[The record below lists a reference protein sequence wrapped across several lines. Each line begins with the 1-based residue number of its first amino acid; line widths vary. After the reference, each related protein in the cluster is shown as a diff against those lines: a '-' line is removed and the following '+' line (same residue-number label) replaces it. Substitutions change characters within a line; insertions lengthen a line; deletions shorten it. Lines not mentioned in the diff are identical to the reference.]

1 MKTYRKLK
9 SKKSVHWKAAA
20 ALAAAFCTLGL
31 SGTMAA
37 EVSNGGGHF
46 VSVKAEGS
54 SATQDKNYNNDGA
67 VGAGSVAIGQGTESN
82 GKNSVAIG
90 RNAGKNKPADTSK
103 PGAEKDKTQ
112 QEASVY
118 IGVDSGLNSSAS
130 YLLAVGAQAGAQ
142 SVGVNNVYI
151 GTNAGKNTQ
160 GDNNI
165 ILGVGRDIPKSPIG
179 ARRRT
184 QTLETVK
191 VENSVVL
198 GYQAMAGVNDG
209 VANMWKIRNAVTKDV
224 IVFGTHALGNG
235 TNAIAVG
242 TNAKSLNSIAVGADS
257 NSKKQSVALGE
268 KARSMSEH
276 SVAIGFDAYTNID
289 DGVAL
294 GSFSNAYRKANIGVT
309 AQEYVQDRTHKPA
322 YDPAA
327 QDGLYRQTAKELQLK
342 KTFEDADTAL
352 GDDPDNETKKAVWT
366 NAQTLYYQ
374 QSAVWSATKGAV
386 SVGCFANGITRQIT
400 DVAAGSYDTDAVN
413 VAQLK
418 ALDKKYAGLLQ
429 GTVSAHSGQGSSTTA
444 GTGSTSSTTDT
455 TPHTT
460 SEPTLPV
467 PSQETMVKWKNISFG
482 KGYKNNIKGA
492 KATGENA
499 VAIGN
504 GAENSGIDGITIGR
518 DAGIAAKGD
527 ANVYVGARAGMNIQ
541 GQENIILGEA
551 PDKADLV
558 RRKLDKSI
566 VLGVKAQA
574 GTPDSPNHASEKADT
589 NLVVIGTSASG
600 RGINTIA
607 IGTLAKT
614 LGNNSISLGT
624 AAQADNSIAI
634 GMKSVSNGNAV
645 AIGAQAYSNGKNSVA
660 FGTKA
665 MAAMAKSVALGADS
679 QAMREAG
686 CEDTAAVGYDPFT
699 GKTHV
704 QEQNASGID
713 PFVSTRAAVSVGA
726 ADQNVLRQIVGVAA
740 GSEDTDAV
748 NVAQLKALEKK
759 MQASMTAISSK
770 QAIPGS
776 DGKGIKLGEGAKV
789 TYKDGIA
796 IGNNAWSKNK
806 GSIVVGNNMIG
817 RAKNVVAIGHQGGAF
832 QEDAIAIGT
841 TACANGGI
849 ALGTKASSQAV
860 SAVAI
865 GKSAYSTSQS
875 IAIGEES
882 TGFYQSS
889 VAIGFE
895 AKAHEKGT
903 VALGSEAVSDRPAN
917 KDRAAALG
925 YDPLQEKAHVVQ
937 PANGD
942 READN
947 ADSGYISTRGAVSVG
962 DADHNVF
969 RQIINVAAG
978 SYDTDAVNVRQLK
991 DLGKR
996 VDNIRTSM
1004 QGRMDQLTAHVND
1017 LDTQSQSYSA
1027 GAAALA
1033 ALHPAGDTSRT
1044 WNLSAAFGHAGNTN
1058 VMALGIYYR
1067 PNAQTLWS
1075 FGSSLG
1081 AKQNVINGSLS
1092 FAFGKSV
1099 HTNNMTKKVAEL
1111 QAAVA
1116 KQKEELAAVKQ
1127 LLVQYTSVMSSRK

>member
-37 EVSNGGGHF
+37 EVSNGVGHF
-46 VSVKAEGS
+46 VSVKSEGS
-54 SATQDKNYNNDGA
+54 SSTQDKNYNNDGA

-103 PGAEKDKTQ
+103 TGAEKDKTQ

-235 TNAIAVG
+235 TNTIAVG
-242 TNAKSLNSIAVGADS
+242 TNVKSLNSIAVGADS

-342 KTFEDADTAL
+342 KAFENADTAL

-386 SVGCFANGITRQIT
+386 SVGGFANGITRQIT

-460 SEPTLPV
+460 SEPTLSV
-467 PSQETMVKWKNISFG
+467 PSQETMVNWKNISFG
-482 KGYKNNIKGA
+482 KGYKNIIKGA
-492 KATGENA
+492 KATGENT

-518 DAGIAAKGD
+518 DAGIAATGD

-665 MAAMAKSVALGADS
+665 MATMAKSVALGADS

-686 CEDTAAVGYDPFT
+686 CEDAAAVGYDPFT

-704 QEQNASGID
+704 QEQDASGID

-759 MQASMTAISSK
+759 MQASMTATSSTP
-770 QAIPGS
+770 AVS
-776 DGKGIKLGEGAKV
+776 VGKGPGITIGTEAMTK
-789 TYKDGIA
+789 KDSGIA
-796 IGNNAWSKNK
+796 IGNNARSVIK
-806 GSIVVGNNMIG
+806 GSIVIG
-817 RAKNVVAIGHQGGAF
+817 
-832 QEDAIAIGT
+832 DT
-841 TACANGGI
+841 
-849 ALGTKASSQAV
+849 ALGRGEN
-860 SAVAI
+860 AVAI
-865 GKSAYSTSQS
+865 GANAQATWN
-875 IAIGEES
+875 GN
-882 TGFYQSS
+882 
-889 VAIGFE
+889 
-895 AKAHEKGT
+895 

-925 YDPLQEKAHVVQ
+925 YDPLQEQAHVVQ

-1099 HTNNMTKKVAEL
+1099 HTNDMTKKVAEL

-1127 LLVQYTSVMSSRK
+1127 LLVQYTSVMPSRK

>member
-103 PGAEKDKTQ
+103 TGAEKDKTQ

-235 TNAIAVG
+235 TNTIAVG

-342 KTFEDADTAL
+342 KAFENADTAL

-455 TPHTT
+455 TSHTT
-460 SEPTLPV
+460 SEPTLSV
-467 PSQETMVKWKNISFG
+467 PSQETMVNWKNISFG
-482 KGYKNNIKGA
+482 KGYKNIIKGA

-686 CEDTAAVGYDPFT
+686 CEDATAVGYDPFT

-704 QEQNASGID
+704 QEQDASGID

-759 MQASMTAISSK
+759 MQASMTSTSSTP
-770 QAIPGS
+770 AVS
-776 DGKGIKLGEGAKV
+776 VGKGPGITIGTEAMTK
-789 TYKDGIA
+789 KDSGIA
-796 IGNNAWSKNK
+796 IGNNARSVIK
-806 GSIVVGNNMIG
+806 GSIVIG
-817 RAKNVVAIGHQGGAF
+817 
-832 QEDAIAIGT
+832 DT
-841 TACANGGI
+841 
-849 ALGTKASSQAV
+849 ALGRGEN
-860 SAVAI
+860 AVAI
-865 GKSAYSTSQS
+865 GANAQATWN
-875 IAIGEES
+875 GN
-882 TGFYQSS
+882 
-889 VAIGFE
+889 
-895 AKAHEKGT
+895 

-962 DADHNVF
+962 DADSNVF

-1044 WNLSAAFGHAGNTN
+1044 WNLSAAFGHAGTTN

-1081 AKQNVINGSLS
+1081 AKQHVINGSLS

-1099 HTNNMTKKVAEL
+1099 HTRDMTKKVAEL

-1116 KQKEELAAVKQ
+1116 EQKEELAAVKQ

>member
-103 PGAEKDKTQ
+103 TGAEKDKTQ

-235 TNAIAVG
+235 TNTIAVG

-342 KTFEDADTAL
+342 KAFENADTAL

-429 GTVSAHSGQGSSTTA
+429 GTVSVHSGQGSSTTA

-686 CEDTAAVGYDPFT
+686 CEDATAVGYDPFT

-704 QEQNASGID
+704 QEQDASGID

-759 MQASMTAISSK
+759 MQASMTSTSSTP
-770 QAIPGS
+770 AVS
-776 DGKGIKLGEGAKV
+776 VGKGPGITIGTEAMTK
-789 TYKDGIA
+789 KDSGIA
-796 IGNNAWSKNK
+796 IGNNARSVIK
-806 GSIVVGNNMIG
+806 GSIVIG
-817 RAKNVVAIGHQGGAF
+817 
-832 QEDAIAIGT
+832 DT
-841 TACANGGI
+841 
-849 ALGTKASSQAV
+849 ALGRGEN
-860 SAVAI
+860 AVAI
-865 GKSAYSTSQS
+865 GANAQATWN
-875 IAIGEES
+875 GN
-882 TGFYQSS
+882 
-889 VAIGFE
+889 
-895 AKAHEKGT
+895 

-1033 ALHPAGDTSRT
+1033 ALYPAGDTSRT

>member
-103 PGAEKDKTQ
+103 TGAEKDKTQ

-235 TNAIAVG
+235 TNTIAVG

-309 AQEYVQDRTHKPA
+309 AQEYVQARTHKPA

-342 KTFEDADTAL
+342 KAFENADTAL

-429 GTVSAHSGQGSSTTA
+429 GTVSVHSGQGSSTTA

-686 CEDTAAVGYDPFT
+686 CEDATAVGYDPFT

-704 QEQNASGID
+704 QEQDASGID

-759 MQASMTAISSK
+759 MQASMTSTSSTP
-770 QAIPGS
+770 AVS
-776 DGKGIKLGEGAKV
+776 VGKGPGITIGTEAMTK
-789 TYKDGIA
+789 KDSGIA
-796 IGNNAWSKNK
+796 IGNNARSVIK
-806 GSIVVGNNMIG
+806 GSIVIG
-817 RAKNVVAIGHQGGAF
+817 
-832 QEDAIAIGT
+832 DT
-841 TACANGGI
+841 
-849 ALGTKASSQAV
+849 ALGRGEN
-860 SAVAI
+860 AVAI
-865 GKSAYSTSQS
+865 GANAQATWN
-875 IAIGEES
+875 GN
-882 TGFYQSS
+882 
-889 VAIGFE
+889 
-895 AKAHEKGT
+895 

-1099 HTNNMTKKVAEL
+1099 HTNDMTKKVAEL

>member
-142 SVGVNNVYI
+142 SIGVNNVYI

-235 TNAIAVG
+235 TNTIAVG

-342 KTFEDADTAL
+342 KAFENADTAL

-467 PSQETMVKWKNISFG
+467 PSQETMVNWKNISFG
-482 KGYKNNIKGA
+482 KGYKNIIKGA

-686 CEDTAAVGYDPFT
+686 CEDATAVGYDPFT

-704 QEQNASGID
+704 QEQDASGID

-759 MQASMTAISSK
+759 MQASMTSTSSTP
-770 QAIPGS
+770 AVS
-776 DGKGIKLGEGAKV
+776 VGKGPGITIGTEAMTK
-789 TYKDGIA
+789 KDSGIA
-796 IGNNAWSKNK
+796 IGNNARSVIK
-806 GSIVVGNNMIG
+806 GSIVIG
-817 RAKNVVAIGHQGGAF
+817 
-832 QEDAIAIGT
+832 DT
-841 TACANGGI
+841 
-849 ALGTKASSQAV
+849 ALGRGEN
-860 SAVAI
+860 AVAI
-865 GKSAYSTSQS
+865 GANAQATWN
-875 IAIGEES
+875 GN
-882 TGFYQSS
+882 
-889 VAIGFE
+889 
-895 AKAHEKGT
+895 

-1033 ALHPAGDTSRT
+1033 ALHPAGDTSRI

>member
-103 PGAEKDKTQ
+103 TGAEKDKTQ

-142 SVGVNNVYI
+142 SIGVNNVYI

-235 TNAIAVG
+235 TNTIAVG

-342 KTFEDADTAL
+342 KAFENADTAL

-467 PSQETMVKWKNISFG
+467 PSQETMVNWKNISFG
-482 KGYKNNIKGA
+482 KGYKNIIKGA

-527 ANVYVGARAGMNIQ
+527 ANVYVGARAGMNIE

-665 MAAMAKSVALGADS
+665 MATMAKSVALGADS

-686 CEDTAAVGYDPFT
+686 CEDATAVGYDPFT

-704 QEQNASGID
+704 QEQDASGID

-759 MQASMTAISSK
+759 MQASMTSTSSTP
-770 QAIPGS
+770 AVS
-776 DGKGIKLGEGAKV
+776 VGKGPGITIGTEAMTK
-789 TYKDGIA
+789 KDSGIA
-796 IGNNAWSKNK
+796 IGNNARSVIK
-806 GSIVVGNNMIG
+806 GSIVIG
-817 RAKNVVAIGHQGGAF
+817 
-832 QEDAIAIGT
+832 DT
-841 TACANGGI
+841 
-849 ALGTKASSQAV
+849 ALGRGEN
-860 SAVAI
+860 AVAI
-865 GKSAYSTSQS
+865 GANAQATWN
-875 IAIGEES
+875 GN
-882 TGFYQSS
+882 
-889 VAIGFE
+889 
-895 AKAHEKGT
+895 

-1081 AKQNVINGSLS
+1081 AKQHVINGSLS

>member
-103 PGAEKDKTQ
+103 TGAEKDKTQ

-235 TNAIAVG
+235 TNTIAVG

-322 YDPAA
+322 YDPVA

-342 KTFEDADTAL
+342 KAFENADTAL

-444 GTGSTSSTTDT
+444 GTGSTSSVTDT

-460 SEPTLPV
+460 SEPTLSV
-467 PSQETMVKWKNISFG
+467 PSQETMVNWKNISFG
-482 KGYKNNIKGA
+482 KGYKNIIKGA

-686 CEDTAAVGYDPFT
+686 CEDAAAVGYDPFT

-759 MQASMTAISSK
+759 MQASMTSTSSTP
-770 QAIPGS
+770 AVS
-776 DGKGIKLGEGAKV
+776 VGKGPGITIGTEAMTK
-789 TYKDGIA
+789 KDSGIA
-796 IGNNAWSKNK
+796 IGNNARSVIK
-806 GSIVVGNNMIG
+806 GSIVIG
-817 RAKNVVAIGHQGGAF
+817 
-832 QEDAIAIGT
+832 DT
-841 TACANGGI
+841 
-849 ALGTKASSQAV
+849 ALGRGEN
-860 SAVAI
+860 AVAI
-865 GKSAYSTSQS
+865 GANAQATWN
-875 IAIGEES
+875 GN
-882 TGFYQSS
+882 
-889 VAIGFE
+889 
-895 AKAHEKGT
+895 

-962 DADHNVF
+962 DADSNVF

-1099 HTNNMTKKVAEL
+1099 HTNDMTKKVAEL

-1127 LLVQYTSVMSSRK
+1127 LLVQYTSVMPSRK

>member
-103 PGAEKDKTQ
+103 TGAEKDKTQ

-142 SVGVNNVYI
+142 SIGVNNVYI

-235 TNAIAVG
+235 TNTIAVG

-342 KTFEDADTAL
+342 KAFENADTAL

-467 PSQETMVKWKNISFG
+467 PSQETMVNWKNISFG
-482 KGYKNNIKGA
+482 KGYKNIIKGA

-527 ANVYVGARAGMNIQ
+527 ANVYVGARAGMNIE

-665 MAAMAKSVALGADS
+665 MATMAKSVALGADS

-686 CEDTAAVGYDPFT
+686 CEDATAVGYDPFT

-704 QEQNASGID
+704 QEQDASGID

-759 MQASMTAISSK
+759 MQASMTSTSSTP
-770 QAIPGS
+770 AVS
-776 DGKGIKLGEGAKV
+776 VGKGPGITIGTEAMTK
-789 TYKDGIA
+789 KDSGIA
-796 IGNNAWSKNK
+796 IGNNARSVIK
-806 GSIVVGNNMIG
+806 GSIVIG
-817 RAKNVVAIGHQGGAF
+817 
-832 QEDAIAIGT
+832 DT
-841 TACANGGI
+841 
-849 ALGTKASSQAV
+849 ALGRGEN
-860 SAVAI
+860 AVAI
-865 GKSAYSTSQS
+865 GANAQATWN
-875 IAIGEES
+875 GN
-882 TGFYQSS
+882 
-889 VAIGFE
+889 
-895 AKAHEKGT
+895 

-1127 LLVQYTSVMSSRK
+1127 LLVQYTSVMSFRK

>member
-1 MKTYRKLK
+1 
-9 SKKSVHWKAAA
+9 
-20 ALAAAFCTLGL
+20 
-31 SGTMAA
+31 
-37 EVSNGGGHF
+37 
-46 VSVKAEGS
+46 
-54 SATQDKNYNNDGA
+54 
-67 VGAGSVAIGQGTESN
+67 
-82 GKNSVAIG
+82 
-90 RNAGKNKPADTSK
+90 
-103 PGAEKDKTQ
+103 
-112 QEASVY
+112 
-118 IGVDSGLNSSAS
+118 
-130 YLLAVGAQAGAQ
+130 
-142 SVGVNNVYI
+142 
-151 GTNAGKNTQ
+151 
-160 GDNNI
+160 
-165 ILGVGRDIPKSPIG
+165 
-179 ARRRT
+179 
-184 QTLETVK
+184 
-191 VENSVVL
+191 
-198 GYQAMAGVNDG
+198 
-209 VANMWKIRNAVTKDV
+209 
-224 IVFGTHALGNG
+224 
-235 TNAIAVG
+235 
-242 TNAKSLNSIAVGADS
+242 
-257 NSKKQSVALGE
+257 
-268 KARSMSEH
+268 MSEH

-294 GSFSNAYRKANIGVT
+294 GFFSNAYRKANIGVT

-342 KTFEDADTAL
+342 KAFENADTAL

-467 PSQETMVKWKNISFG
+467 PSQETMVNWKNISFG
-482 KGYKNNIKGA
+482 KGYKNIIKGA

-686 CEDTAAVGYDPFT
+686 CEDATAVGYDPFT

-704 QEQNASGID
+704 QEQDASGID

-759 MQASMTAISSK
+759 MQASMTSTSSTP
-770 QAIPGS
+770 AVS
-776 DGKGIKLGEGAKV
+776 VGKGPGITIGTEAMTK
-789 TYKDGIA
+789 KDSGIA
-796 IGNNAWSKNK
+796 IGNNARSVIK
-806 GSIVVGNNMIG
+806 GSIVIG
-817 RAKNVVAIGHQGGAF
+817 
-832 QEDAIAIGT
+832 DT
-841 TACANGGI
+841 
-849 ALGTKASSQAV
+849 ALGRGEN
-860 SAVAI
+860 AVAI
-865 GKSAYSTSQS
+865 GANAQATWN
-875 IAIGEES
+875 GN
-882 TGFYQSS
+882 
-889 VAIGFE
+889 
-895 AKAHEKGT
+895 

-1099 HTNNMTKKVAEL
+1099 HTNDMTKKVAEL

>member
-37 EVSNGGGHF
+37 EVSNGGGYF

-103 PGAEKDKTQ
+103 TGAEKDKTQ

-235 TNAIAVG
+235 TNTIAVG

-342 KTFEDADTAL
+342 KAFENADTAL

-467 PSQETMVKWKNISFG
+467 PSQETMVNWKNISFG
-482 KGYKNNIKGA
+482 KGYKNIIKGA

-686 CEDTAAVGYDPFT
+686 CEDATAVGYDPFT

-704 QEQNASGID
+704 QEQDASGID

-759 MQASMTAISSK
+759 MQASMTSTSSTP
-770 QAIPGS
+770 AVS
-776 DGKGIKLGEGAKV
+776 VGKGPGITIGTEAMTK
-789 TYKDGIA
+789 KDSGIA
-796 IGNNAWSKNK
+796 IGNNARSVIK
-806 GSIVVGNNMIG
+806 GSIVIG
-817 RAKNVVAIGHQGGAF
+817 
-832 QEDAIAIGT
+832 DT
-841 TACANGGI
+841 
-849 ALGTKASSQAV
+849 ALGRGEN
-860 SAVAI
+860 AVAI
-865 GKSAYSTSQS
+865 GANAQATWN
-875 IAIGEES
+875 GN
-882 TGFYQSS
+882 
-889 VAIGFE
+889 
-895 AKAHEKGT
+895 

>member
-103 PGAEKDKTQ
+103 TGAEKDKTQ

-235 TNAIAVG
+235 TNTIAVG

-342 KTFEDADTAL
+342 KAFENADTAL

-455 TPHTT
+455 TSHTT
-460 SEPTLPV
+460 SEPTLSV
-467 PSQETMVKWKNISFG
+467 PSQETMVNWKNISFG
-482 KGYKNNIKGA
+482 KGYKNIIKGA

-686 CEDTAAVGYDPFT
+686 CEDATAVGYDPFT

-704 QEQNASGID
+704 QEQDASGID

-759 MQASMTAISSK
+759 MQASMTSTSSTP
-770 QAIPGS
+770 AVS
-776 DGKGIKLGEGAKV
+776 VGKGPGITIGTEAMTK
-789 TYKDGIA
+789 KDSGIA
-796 IGNNAWSKNK
+796 IGNNARSVIK
-806 GSIVVGNNMIG
+806 GSIVIG
-817 RAKNVVAIGHQGGAF
+817 
-832 QEDAIAIGT
+832 DT
-841 TACANGGI
+841 
-849 ALGTKASSQAV
+849 ALGRGEN
-860 SAVAI
+860 AVAI
-865 GKSAYSTSQS
+865 GANAQATWN
-875 IAIGEES
+875 GN
-882 TGFYQSS
+882 
-889 VAIGFE
+889 
-895 AKAHEKGT
+895 

-1067 PNAQTLWS
+1067 PNVQTLWS

>member
-103 PGAEKDKTQ
+103 TGAEKDKTQ

-142 SVGVNNVYI
+142 SIGVNNVYI

-235 TNAIAVG
+235 TNTIAVG

-342 KTFEDADTAL
+342 KAFENADTAL

-429 GTVSAHSGQGSSTTA
+429 GTVSVHSGQGSSTTA

-686 CEDTAAVGYDPFT
+686 CEDATAVGYDPFT

-704 QEQNASGID
+704 QEQDASGID

-759 MQASMTAISSK
+759 MQASMTATSSTP
-770 QAIPGS
+770 AVS
-776 DGKGIKLGEGAKV
+776 VGKGPGITIGTEAMTK
-789 TYKDGIA
+789 KDSGIA
-796 IGNNAWSKNK
+796 IGNNARSVIK
-806 GSIVVGNNMIG
+806 GSIVIG
-817 RAKNVVAIGHQGGAF
+817 
-832 QEDAIAIGT
+832 DT
-841 TACANGGI
+841 
-849 ALGTKASSQAV
+849 ALGRGEN
-860 SAVAI
+860 AVAI
-865 GKSAYSTSQS
+865 GANAQATWN
-875 IAIGEES
+875 GN
-882 TGFYQSS
+882 
-889 VAIGFE
+889 
-895 AKAHEKGT
+895 

-1099 HTNNMTKKVAEL
+1099 HTNDMTKKVAEL

>member
-103 PGAEKDKTQ
+103 TGAEKDKTQ

-142 SVGVNNVYI
+142 SIGVNNVYI

-235 TNAIAVG
+235 TNTIAVG

-309 AQEYVQDRTHKPA
+309 AQEYVQARTHKPA

-342 KTFEDADTAL
+342 KAFENADTAL

-429 GTVSAHSGQGSSTTA
+429 GTVSVHSGQGSSTTA

-686 CEDTAAVGYDPFT
+686 CEDATAVGYDPFT

-704 QEQNASGID
+704 QEQDASGID

-759 MQASMTAISSK
+759 MQASMTATSSTP
-770 QAIPGS
+770 AVS
-776 DGKGIKLGEGAKV
+776 VGKGPGITIGTEAMTK
-789 TYKDGIA
+789 KDSGIA
-796 IGNNAWSKNK
+796 IGNNARSVIK
-806 GSIVVGNNMIG
+806 GSIVIG
-817 RAKNVVAIGHQGGAF
+817 
-832 QEDAIAIGT
+832 DT
-841 TACANGGI
+841 
-849 ALGTKASSQAV
+849 ALGRGEN
-860 SAVAI
+860 AVAI
-865 GKSAYSTSQS
+865 GANAQATWN
-875 IAIGEES
+875 GN
-882 TGFYQSS
+882 
-889 VAIGFE
+889 
-895 AKAHEKGT
+895 

-1099 HTNNMTKKVAEL
+1099 HTNDMTKKVAEL

>member
-37 EVSNGGGHF
+37 EVSNGVGHF
-46 VSVKAEGS
+46 VSVKSEGS
-54 SATQDKNYNNDGA
+54 SSTQDKNYNNDGA

-103 PGAEKDKTQ
+103 TGAEKDKTQ

-235 TNAIAVG
+235 TNTIAVG

-342 KTFEDADTAL
+342 KAFENADTAL

-386 SVGCFANGITRQIT
+386 SVGGFANGITRQIT

-460 SEPTLPV
+460 SEPTLSV

-482 KGYKNNIKGA
+482 KGYKNIIKGA
-492 KATGENA
+492 KATGENT

-518 DAGIAAKGD
+518 DAGIAATGD

-665 MAAMAKSVALGADS
+665 MATMAKSVALGADS

-686 CEDTAAVGYDPFT
+686 CEDAAAVGYDPFT
-699 GKTHV
+699 GKTHA
-704 QEQNASGID
+704 QEQDASGID

-759 MQASMTAISSK
+759 MQASMTATSSTP
-770 QAIPGS
+770 AVS
-776 DGKGIKLGEGAKV
+776 VGKGPGITIGTEAMTK
-789 TYKDGIA
+789 KDSGIA
-796 IGNNAWSKNK
+796 IGNNARSVIK
-806 GSIVVGNNMIG
+806 GSIVIG
-817 RAKNVVAIGHQGGAF
+817 
-832 QEDAIAIGT
+832 DT
-841 TACANGGI
+841 
-849 ALGTKASSQAV
+849 ALGRGEN
-860 SAVAI
+860 AVAI
-865 GKSAYSTSQS
+865 GANAQATWN
-875 IAIGEES
+875 GN
-882 TGFYQSS
+882 
-889 VAIGFE
+889 
-895 AKAHEKGT
+895 

-925 YDPLQEKAHVVQ
+925 YDPLQEQAHVVQ

-1004 QGRMDQLTAHVND
+1004 QGRMDQLTAHVHD

-1099 HTNNMTKKVAEL
+1099 HTNDMTKKVAEL

-1127 LLVQYTSVMSSRK
+1127 LLVQYTSVMPSRK

>member
-103 PGAEKDKTQ
+103 TGAEKDKTQ

-309 AQEYVQDRTHKPA
+309 AQEYVQARTHKPA

-342 KTFEDADTAL
+342 KAFENADTAL

-482 KGYKNNIKGA
+482 KGYKNIIKGA

-686 CEDTAAVGYDPFT
+686 CEDATAVGYDPFT

-704 QEQNASGID
+704 QEQDASGID

-759 MQASMTAISSK
+759 MQASMTSTSSTP
-770 QAIPGS
+770 AVS
-776 DGKGIKLGEGAKV
+776 VGKGPGITIGTEAMTK
-789 TYKDGIA
+789 KDSGIA
-796 IGNNAWSKNK
+796 IGNNARSVIK
-806 GSIVVGNNMIG
+806 GSIVIG
-817 RAKNVVAIGHQGGAF
+817 
-832 QEDAIAIGT
+832 DT
-841 TACANGGI
+841 
-849 ALGTKASSQAV
+849 ALGRGEN
-860 SAVAI
+860 AVAI
-865 GKSAYSTSQS
+865 GANAQATWN
-875 IAIGEES
+875 GN
-882 TGFYQSS
+882 
-889 VAIGFE
+889 
-895 AKAHEKGT
+895 

-1099 HTNNMTKKVAEL
+1099 HTNDMTKKVAEL

>member
-1 MKTYRKLK
+1 M
-9 SKKSVHWKAAA
+9 
-20 ALAAAFCTLGL
+20 
-31 SGTMAA
+31 
-37 EVSNGGGHF
+37 GGGHF

-455 TPHTT
+455 TSHTT
-460 SEPTLPV
+460 SEPTLSV
-467 PSQETMVKWKNISFG
+467 PSQETMVNWKNISFG
-482 KGYKNNIKGA
+482 KGYKNIIKGA

-686 CEDTAAVGYDPFT
+686 CEDATAVGYDPFT

-704 QEQNASGID
+704 QEQDASGID

-759 MQASMTAISSK
+759 MQASMTSTSSTP
-770 QAIPGS
+770 AVS
-776 DGKGIKLGEGAKV
+776 VGKGPGITIGTEAMTK
-789 TYKDGIA
+789 KDSGIA
-796 IGNNAWSKNK
+796 IGNNARSVIK
-806 GSIVVGNNMIG
+806 GSIVIG
-817 RAKNVVAIGHQGGAF
+817 
-832 QEDAIAIGT
+832 DT
-841 TACANGGI
+841 
-849 ALGTKASSQAV
+849 ALGRGEN
-860 SAVAI
+860 AVAI
-865 GKSAYSTSQS
+865 GANAQATWN
-875 IAIGEES
+875 GN
-882 TGFYQSS
+882 
-889 VAIGFE
+889 
-895 AKAHEKGT
+895 

-962 DADHNVF
+962 DADSNVF

-1099 HTNNMTKKVAEL
+1099 HTNDMTKKVAEL

-1127 LLVQYTSVMSSRK
+1127 LLVQYTSVMPSRK

>member
-103 PGAEKDKTQ
+103 TGAEKDKTQ

-142 SVGVNNVYI
+142 SIGVNNVYI

-235 TNAIAVG
+235 TNTIAVG

-309 AQEYVQDRTHKPA
+309 AQEYVQARTHKPA

-342 KTFEDADTAL
+342 KAFENADTAL

-482 KGYKNNIKGA
+482 KGYKNIIKGA

-574 GTPDSPNHASEKADT
+574 GTPDSPNYASEKADT

-686 CEDTAAVGYDPFT
+686 CEDATAVGYDPFT

-704 QEQNASGID
+704 QEQDASGID

-759 MQASMTAISSK
+759 MQASMTSTSSTP
-770 QAIPGS
+770 AVS
-776 DGKGIKLGEGAKV
+776 VGKGPGITIGTEAMTK
-789 TYKDGIA
+789 KDSGIA
-796 IGNNAWSKNK
+796 IGNNARSVIK
-806 GSIVVGNNMIG
+806 GSIVIG
-817 RAKNVVAIGHQGGAF
+817 
-832 QEDAIAIGT
+832 DT
-841 TACANGGI
+841 
-849 ALGTKASSQAV
+849 ALGRGEN
-860 SAVAI
+860 AVAI
-865 GKSAYSTSQS
+865 GANAQATWN
-875 IAIGEES
+875 GN
-882 TGFYQSS
+882 
-889 VAIGFE
+889 
-895 AKAHEKGT
+895 

-1099 HTNNMTKKVAEL
+1099 HTNDMTKKVAEL

>member
-103 PGAEKDKTQ
+103 TGAEKDKTQ

-142 SVGVNNVYI
+142 SIGVNNVYI

-235 TNAIAVG
+235 TNTIAVG

-342 KTFEDADTAL
+342 KAFENADTAL

-467 PSQETMVKWKNISFG
+467 PSQETMVNWKNISFG
-482 KGYKNNIKGA
+482 KGYKNIIKGA

-527 ANVYVGARAGMNIQ
+527 ANVYVGARAGMNIE

-665 MAAMAKSVALGADS
+665 MATMAKSVALGADS

-759 MQASMTAISSK
+759 MQASMTATSSTP
-770 QAIPGS
+770 AVS
-776 DGKGIKLGEGAKV
+776 VGKGPGITIGTEAMTK
-789 TYKDGIA
+789 KDSGIA
-796 IGNNAWSKNK
+796 IGNNARSVIK
-806 GSIVVGNNMIG
+806 GSIVIG
-817 RAKNVVAIGHQGGAF
+817 
-832 QEDAIAIGT
+832 DT
-841 TACANGGI
+841 
-849 ALGTKASSQAV
+849 ALGRGEN
-860 SAVAI
+860 AVAI
-865 GKSAYSTSQS
+865 GANAQATWN
-875 IAIGEES
+875 GN
-882 TGFYQSS
+882 
-889 VAIGFE
+889 
-895 AKAHEKGT
+895 

-1033 ALHPAGDTSRT
+1033 ALHPAGDTSRI

>member
-103 PGAEKDKTQ
+103 TGAEKDKTQ

-142 SVGVNNVYI
+142 SIGVNNVYI

-165 ILGVGRDIPKSPIG
+165 IFGVGRDIPKSPIG

-235 TNAIAVG
+235 TNTIAVG

-342 KTFEDADTAL
+342 KAFENADTAL

-429 GTVSAHSGQGSSTTA
+429 GTVSAHSGQGSSTTV

-467 PSQETMVKWKNISFG
+467 PSQETMVNWKNISFG
-482 KGYKNNIKGA
+482 KGYKNIIKGA

-686 CEDTAAVGYDPFT
+686 CEDATAVGYDPFT

-704 QEQNASGID
+704 QEQDASGID

-759 MQASMTAISSK
+759 MQASMTSTSSTP
-770 QAIPGS
+770 AVS
-776 DGKGIKLGEGAKV
+776 VGKGPGITIGTEAMTK
-789 TYKDGIA
+789 KDSGIA
-796 IGNNAWSKNK
+796 IGNNARSVIK
-806 GSIVVGNNMIG
+806 GSIVIG
-817 RAKNVVAIGHQGGAF
+817 
-832 QEDAIAIGT
+832 DT
-841 TACANGGI
+841 
-849 ALGTKASSQAV
+849 ALGRGEN
-860 SAVAI
+860 AVAI
-865 GKSAYSTSQS
+865 GANAQATWN
-875 IAIGEES
+875 GN
-882 TGFYQSS
+882 
-889 VAIGFE
+889 
-895 AKAHEKGT
+895 

-1099 HTNNMTKKVAEL
+1099 HTNDMTKKVAEL
-1111 QAAVA
+1111 QATVA

>member
-142 SVGVNNVYI
+142 SIGVNNVYI

-235 TNAIAVG
+235 TNTIAVG

-342 KTFEDADTAL
+342 KAFENADTAL

-467 PSQETMVKWKNISFG
+467 PSQETMVNWKNISFG
-482 KGYKNNIKGA
+482 KGYKNIIKGA

-686 CEDTAAVGYDPFT
+686 CEDATAVGYDPFT

-704 QEQNASGID
+704 QEQDASGID

-759 MQASMTAISSK
+759 MQASMTSTSSTP
-770 QAIPGS
+770 AVS
-776 DGKGIKLGEGAKV
+776 VGKGPGITIGTEAMTK
-789 TYKDGIA
+789 KDSGIA
-796 IGNNAWSKNK
+796 IGNNARSVIK
-806 GSIVVGNNMIG
+806 GSIVIG
-817 RAKNVVAIGHQGGAF
+817 
-832 QEDAIAIGT
+832 DT
-841 TACANGGI
+841 
-849 ALGTKASSQAV
+849 ALGRGEN
-860 SAVAI
+860 AVAI
-865 GKSAYSTSQS
+865 GANAQATWN
-875 IAIGEES
+875 GN
-882 TGFYQSS
+882 
-889 VAIGFE
+889 
-895 AKAHEKGT
+895 

-1044 WNLSAAFGHAGNTN
+1044 WNLSAAFGHAGTTN

-1081 AKQNVINGSLS
+1081 AKQHVINGSLS

-1099 HTNNMTKKVAEL
+1099 HTRDMTKKVAEL

-1116 KQKEELAAVKQ
+1116 EQKEELAAVKQ

>member
-142 SVGVNNVYI
+142 SIGVNNVYI

-235 TNAIAVG
+235 TNTIAVG

-342 KTFEDADTAL
+342 KAFENADTAL

-482 KGYKNNIKGA
+482 KGYKNIIKGA

-686 CEDTAAVGYDPFT
+686 CEDATAVGYDPFT

-704 QEQNASGID
+704 QEQDASGID

-759 MQASMTAISSK
+759 MQASMTSTSSTP
-770 QAIPGS
+770 AVS
-776 DGKGIKLGEGAKV
+776 VGKGPGITIGTEAMTK
-789 TYKDGIA
+789 KDSGIA
-796 IGNNAWSKNK
+796 IGNNACSVIK
-806 GSIVVGNNMIG
+806 GSIVIG
-817 RAKNVVAIGHQGGAF
+817 
-832 QEDAIAIGT
+832 DT
-841 TACANGGI
+841 
-849 ALGTKASSQAV
+849 ALGRGEN
-860 SAVAI
+860 AVAI
-865 GKSAYSTSQS
+865 GANAQATWN
-875 IAIGEES
+875 GN
-882 TGFYQSS
+882 
-889 VAIGFE
+889 
-895 AKAHEKGT
+895 

-1067 PNAQTLWS
+1067 SNAQTLWS

-1099 HTNNMTKKVAEL
+1099 HTNDMTKKVAEL

>member
-103 PGAEKDKTQ
+103 TGAEKDKTQ

-142 SVGVNNVYI
+142 SIGVNNVYI

-235 TNAIAVG
+235 TNTIAVG

-342 KTFEDADTAL
+342 KAFENADTAL

-429 GTVSAHSGQGSSTTA
+429 GTVSVHSGQGSSTTA

-686 CEDTAAVGYDPFT
+686 CEDATAVGYDPFT

-704 QEQNASGID
+704 QEQDASGID

-759 MQASMTAISSK
+759 MQASMTSTSSTP
-770 QAIPGS
+770 AVS
-776 DGKGIKLGEGAKV
+776 VGKGPGITIGTEAMTK
-789 TYKDGIA
+789 KDSGIA
-796 IGNNAWSKNK
+796 IGNNARSVIK
-806 GSIVVGNNMIG
+806 GSIVIG
-817 RAKNVVAIGHQGGAF
+817 
-832 QEDAIAIGT
+832 DT
-841 TACANGGI
+841 
-849 ALGTKASSQAV
+849 ALGRGEN
-860 SAVAI
+860 AVAI
-865 GKSAYSTSQS
+865 GANAQATWN
-875 IAIGEES
+875 GN
-882 TGFYQSS
+882 
-889 VAIGFE
+889 
-895 AKAHEKGT
+895 

>member
-103 PGAEKDKTQ
+103 TGAEKDKTQ

-235 TNAIAVG
+235 TNTIAVG

-342 KTFEDADTAL
+342 KAFENADTAL

-467 PSQETMVKWKNISFG
+467 PSQEIMVKWKNISFG

-558 RRKLDKSI
+558 GRKLDKSI

-686 CEDTAAVGYDPFT
+686 CEDATAVGYDPFT

-704 QEQNASGID
+704 QEQDASGID

-759 MQASMTAISSK
+759 MQASMTSTSSTP
-770 QAIPGS
+770 AVS
-776 DGKGIKLGEGAKV
+776 VGKGPGITIGTEAMTK
-789 TYKDGIA
+789 KDSGIA
-796 IGNNAWSKNK
+796 IGNNARSVIK
-806 GSIVVGNNMIG
+806 GSIVIG
-817 RAKNVVAIGHQGGAF
+817 
-832 QEDAIAIGT
+832 DT
-841 TACANGGI
+841 
-849 ALGTKASSQAV
+849 ALGRGEN
-860 SAVAI
+860 AVAI
-865 GKSAYSTSQS
+865 GANAQATWN
-875 IAIGEES
+875 GN
-882 TGFYQSS
+882 
-889 VAIGFE
+889 
-895 AKAHEKGT
+895 

-962 DADHNVF
+962 DADSNVF

>member
-103 PGAEKDKTQ
+103 TGAEKDKTQ

-235 TNAIAVG
+235 TNTIAVG

-342 KTFEDADTAL
+342 KAFENADTAL

-455 TPHTT
+455 TSHTT
-460 SEPTLPV
+460 SEPTLSV
-467 PSQETMVKWKNISFG
+467 PSQETMVNWKNISFG
-482 KGYKNNIKGA
+482 KGYKNIIKGA

-686 CEDTAAVGYDPFT
+686 CEDATAVGYDPFT

-704 QEQNASGID
+704 QEQDASGID

-759 MQASMTAISSK
+759 MQASMTSTSSTP
-770 QAIPGS
+770 AVS
-776 DGKGIKLGEGAKV
+776 VGKGPGITIGTEAMTK
-789 TYKDGIA
+789 KDSGIA
-796 IGNNAWSKNK
+796 IGNNARSVIK
-806 GSIVVGNNMIG
+806 GSIVIG
-817 RAKNVVAIGHQGGAF
+817 
-832 QEDAIAIGT
+832 DT
-841 TACANGGI
+841 
-849 ALGTKASSQAV
+849 ALGRGEN
-860 SAVAI
+860 AVAI
-865 GKSAYSTSQS
+865 GANAQATWN
-875 IAIGEES
+875 GN
-882 TGFYQSS
+882 
-889 VAIGFE
+889 
-895 AKAHEKGT
+895 

>member
-103 PGAEKDKTQ
+103 TGAEKDKTQ

-142 SVGVNNVYI
+142 SIGVNNVYI

-235 TNAIAVG
+235 TNTIAVG

-342 KTFEDADTAL
+342 KAFENADTAL

-467 PSQETMVKWKNISFG
+467 PSQETMVNWKNISFG
-482 KGYKNNIKGA
+482 KGYKNIIKGA

-527 ANVYVGARAGMNIQ
+527 ANVYVGARAGMNIE

-665 MAAMAKSVALGADS
+665 MATMAKSVALGADS

-759 MQASMTAISSK
+759 MQASMTATSSTP
-770 QAIPGS
+770 AVS
-776 DGKGIKLGEGAKV
+776 VGKGPGITIGTEAMTK
-789 TYKDGIA
+789 KDSGIA
-796 IGNNAWSKNK
+796 IGNNARSVIK
-806 GSIVVGNNMIG
+806 GSIVIG
-817 RAKNVVAIGHQGGAF
+817 
-832 QEDAIAIGT
+832 DT
-841 TACANGGI
+841 
-849 ALGTKASSQAV
+849 ALGRGEN
-860 SAVAI
+860 AVAI
-865 GKSAYSTSQS
+865 GANAQATWN
-875 IAIGEES
+875 GN
-882 TGFYQSS
+882 
-889 VAIGFE
+889 
-895 AKAHEKGT
+895 

-1099 HTNNMTKKVAEL
+1099 HTNDMTKKVAEL

-1127 LLVQYTSVMSSRK
+1127 LLVQYTSIMSSRK

>member
-1 MKTYRKLK
+1 M
-9 SKKSVHWKAAA
+9 
-20 ALAAAFCTLGL
+20 
-31 SGTMAA
+31 
-37 EVSNGGGHF
+37 GGGHF

-103 PGAEKDKTQ
+103 TGAEKDKTQ

-235 TNAIAVG
+235 TNTIAVG

-342 KTFEDADTAL
+342 KAFENADTAL

-467 PSQETMVKWKNISFG
+467 PSQETMVNWKNISFG
-482 KGYKNNIKGA
+482 KGYKNIIKGA

-686 CEDTAAVGYDPFT
+686 CEDATAVGYDPFT

-704 QEQNASGID
+704 QEQDASGID

-759 MQASMTAISSK
+759 MQASMTSTSSTP
-770 QAIPGS
+770 AVS
-776 DGKGIKLGEGAKV
+776 VGKGPGITIGTEAMTK
-789 TYKDGIA
+789 KDSGIA
-796 IGNNAWSKNK
+796 IGNNARSVIK
-806 GSIVVGNNMIG
+806 GSIVIG
-817 RAKNVVAIGHQGGAF
+817 
-832 QEDAIAIGT
+832 DT
-841 TACANGGI
+841 
-849 ALGTKASSQAV
+849 ALGRGEN
-860 SAVAI
+860 AVAI
-865 GKSAYSTSQS
+865 GANAQATWN
-875 IAIGEES
+875 GN
-882 TGFYQSS
+882 
-889 VAIGFE
+889 
-895 AKAHEKGT
+895 

-996 VDNIRTSM
+996 VDNIWTSM

>member
-1 MKTYRKLK
+1 M
-9 SKKSVHWKAAA
+9 
-20 ALAAAFCTLGL
+20 
-31 SGTMAA
+31 
-37 EVSNGGGHF
+37 GGGHF

-90 RNAGKNKPADTSK
+90 RNAGKNKTADTSK
-103 PGAEKDKTQ
+103 TGAEKDKTQ

-142 SVGVNNVYI
+142 SIGVNNVYI

-235 TNAIAVG
+235 TNTIAVG

-342 KTFEDADTAL
+342 KAFENADTAL

-467 PSQETMVKWKNISFG
+467 PSQETMVNWKNISFG
-482 KGYKNNIKGA
+482 KGYKNIIKGA

-686 CEDTAAVGYDPFT
+686 CEDATAVGYDPFT

-704 QEQNASGID
+704 QEQDASGID

-759 MQASMTAISSK
+759 MQASMTSTSSTP
-770 QAIPGS
+770 AVS
-776 DGKGIKLGEGAKV
+776 VGKGPGITIGTEAMTK
-789 TYKDGIA
+789 KDSGIA
-796 IGNNAWSKNK
+796 IGNNARSVIK
-806 GSIVVGNNMIG
+806 GSIVIG
-817 RAKNVVAIGHQGGAF
+817 
-832 QEDAIAIGT
+832 DT
-841 TACANGGI
+841 
-849 ALGTKASSQAV
+849 ALGRGEN
-860 SAVAI
+860 AVAI
-865 GKSAYSTSQS
+865 GANAQATWN
-875 IAIGEES
+875 GN
-882 TGFYQSS
+882 
-889 VAIGFE
+889 
-895 AKAHEKGT
+895 

>member
-37 EVSNGGGHF
+37 EVSNGGEHF

-103 PGAEKDKTQ
+103 LGAEKDKTQ

-142 SVGVNNVYI
+142 SIGVNNVYI

-179 ARRRT
+179 ARRRM

-235 TNAIAVG
+235 TNTIAVG

-342 KTFEDADTAL
+342 KAFENADTAL

-467 PSQETMVKWKNISFG
+467 PSQETMVNWKNISFG
-482 KGYKNNIKGA
+482 KGYKNIIKGA

-665 MAAMAKSVALGADS
+665 MATMAKSVALGADS

-686 CEDTAAVGYDPFT
+686 CEDAAAVGYDPFT

-759 MQASMTAISSK
+759 MQASMTSTSSTP
-770 QAIPGS
+770 AVS
-776 DGKGIKLGEGAKV
+776 VGKGPGITIGTEAMTK
-789 TYKDGIA
+789 KDSGIA
-796 IGNNAWSKNK
+796 IGNNARSVIK
-806 GSIVVGNNMIG
+806 GSIVIG
-817 RAKNVVAIGHQGGAF
+817 
-832 QEDAIAIGT
+832 DT
-841 TACANGGI
+841 
-849 ALGTKASSQAV
+849 ALGRGEN
-860 SAVAI
+860 AVAI
-865 GKSAYSTSQS
+865 GANAQATWN
-875 IAIGEES
+875 GN
-882 TGFYQSS
+882 
-889 VAIGFE
+889 
-895 AKAHEKGT
+895 

-962 DADHNVF
+962 DADSNVF

-1099 HTNNMTKKVAEL
+1099 HTNDMTKKVAEL

-1127 LLVQYTSVMSSRK
+1127 LLVQYTSVMPSRK

>member
-37 EVSNGGGHF
+37 EVFNGGGHF

-142 SVGVNNVYI
+142 SIGVNNVYI

-235 TNAIAVG
+235 TNTIAVG

-342 KTFEDADTAL
+342 KAFENADTAL

-467 PSQETMVKWKNISFG
+467 PSQETMVNWKNISFG
-482 KGYKNNIKGA
+482 KGYKNIIKGA

-686 CEDTAAVGYDPFT
+686 CEDATAVGYDPFT

-704 QEQNASGID
+704 QEQDASGID

-759 MQASMTAISSK
+759 MQASMTSTSSTP
-770 QAIPGS
+770 AVS
-776 DGKGIKLGEGAKV
+776 VGKGPGITIGTEAMTK
-789 TYKDGIA
+789 KDSGIA
-796 IGNNAWSKNK
+796 IGNNARSVIK
-806 GSIVVGNNMIG
+806 GSIVIG
-817 RAKNVVAIGHQGGAF
+817 
-832 QEDAIAIGT
+832 DT
-841 TACANGGI
+841 
-849 ALGTKASSQAV
+849 ALGRGEN
-860 SAVAI
+860 AVAI
-865 GKSAYSTSQS
+865 GANAQATWN
-875 IAIGEES
+875 GN
-882 TGFYQSS
+882 
-889 VAIGFE
+889 
-895 AKAHEKGT
+895 

>member
-103 PGAEKDKTQ
+103 TGAEKDKTQ

-142 SVGVNNVYI
+142 SIGVNNVYI

-235 TNAIAVG
+235 TNTIAVG

-309 AQEYVQDRTHKPA
+309 AQEYVQARTHKPA

-342 KTFEDADTAL
+342 KAFENADTAL

-429 GTVSAHSGQGSSTTA
+429 GTVSVHSGQGSSTTA

-686 CEDTAAVGYDPFT
+686 CEDATAVGYDPFT

-704 QEQNASGID
+704 QEQDASGID

-759 MQASMTAISSK
+759 MQASMTSTSSTP
-770 QAIPGS
+770 AVS
-776 DGKGIKLGEGAKV
+776 VGKGPGITIGTEAMTK
-789 TYKDGIA
+789 KDSGIA
-796 IGNNAWSKNK
+796 IGNNARSVIK
-806 GSIVVGNNMIG
+806 GSIVIG
-817 RAKNVVAIGHQGGAF
+817 
-832 QEDAIAIGT
+832 DT
-841 TACANGGI
+841 
-849 ALGTKASSQAV
+849 ALGRGEN
-860 SAVAI
+860 AVAI
-865 GKSAYSTSQS
+865 GANAQATWN
-875 IAIGEES
+875 GN
-882 TGFYQSS
+882 
-889 VAIGFE
+889 
-895 AKAHEKGT
+895 

-1081 AKQNVINGSLS
+1081 AKQHVINGSLS

>member
-103 PGAEKDKTQ
+103 TGAEKDKTQ

-142 SVGVNNVYI
+142 SIGVNNVYI

-235 TNAIAVG
+235 TNTIAVG

-342 KTFEDADTAL
+342 KAFENADTAL

-429 GTVSAHSGQGSSTTA
+429 GTVSVHSGQGSSTTA

-686 CEDTAAVGYDPFT
+686 CEDATAVGYDPFT

-759 MQASMTAISSK
+759 MQASMTSTSSTP
-770 QAIPGS
+770 AVS
-776 DGKGIKLGEGAKV
+776 VGKGPGITIGTEAMTK
-789 TYKDGIA
+789 KDSGIA
-796 IGNNAWSKNK
+796 IGNNARSVIK
-806 GSIVVGNNMIG
+806 GSIVIG
-817 RAKNVVAIGHQGGAF
+817 
-832 QEDAIAIGT
+832 DT
-841 TACANGGI
+841 
-849 ALGTKASSQAV
+849 ALGRGEN
-860 SAVAI
+860 AVAI
-865 GKSAYSTSQS
+865 GANAQATWN
-875 IAIGEES
+875 GN
-882 TGFYQSS
+882 
-889 VAIGFE
+889 
-895 AKAHEKGT
+895 

-962 DADHNVF
+962 DADSNVF

-1099 HTNNMTKKVAEL
+1099 HTNDMTKKVAEL

-1127 LLVQYTSVMSSRK
+1127 LLVQYTSVMPSRK

>member
-429 GTVSAHSGQGSSTTA
+429 GIVSVHSGQGSGTTA

-467 PSQETMVKWKNISFG
+467 PSQETMVNWKNISFG
-482 KGYKNNIKGA
+482 KGYKNIIKGA

-645 AIGAQAYSNGKNSVA
+645 AIGTQAYSNGKNSVA

-665 MAAMAKSVALGADS
+665 MATMAKSVALGADS

-686 CEDTAAVGYDPFT
+686 CEDAAAVGYDPFT

-704 QEQNASGID
+704 QEQDASGID

-759 MQASMTAISSK
+759 MQDSMTSTSSTP
-770 QAIPGS
+770 AVS
-776 DGKGIKLGEGAKV
+776 VGKGPGITIGTEAMTK
-789 TYKDGIA
+789 KDSGIA
-796 IGNNAWSKNK
+796 IGNNARSVIK
-806 GSIVVGNNMIG
+806 GSIVIG
-817 RAKNVVAIGHQGGAF
+817 
-832 QEDAIAIGT
+832 DT
-841 TACANGGI
+841 
-849 ALGTKASSQAV
+849 ALGRGEN
-860 SAVAI
+860 AVAI
-865 GKSAYSTSQS
+865 GANAQATWN
-875 IAIGEES
+875 GN
-882 TGFYQSS
+882 
-889 VAIGFE
+889 
-895 AKAHEKGT
+895 

-1099 HTNNMTKKVAEL
+1099 HTNDMTKKVAEL

>member
-103 PGAEKDKTQ
+103 TGAEKDKTQ

-235 TNAIAVG
+235 TNTIAVG

-342 KTFEDADTAL
+342 KAFENADTAL

-467 PSQETMVKWKNISFG
+467 PSQETMVNWKNISFG
-482 KGYKNNIKGA
+482 KGYKNIIKGA

-686 CEDTAAVGYDPFT
+686 CEDATAVGYDPFT

-704 QEQNASGID
+704 QEQDASGID

-759 MQASMTAISSK
+759 MQASMTSTSSTP
-770 QAIPGS
+770 AVS
-776 DGKGIKLGEGAKV
+776 VGKGPGITIGTEAMTK
-789 TYKDGIA
+789 KDSGIA
-796 IGNNAWSKNK
+796 IGNNARSVIK
-806 GSIVVGNNMIG
+806 GSIVIG
-817 RAKNVVAIGHQGGAF
+817 
-832 QEDAIAIGT
+832 DT
-841 TACANGGI
+841 
-849 ALGTKASSQAV
+849 ALGRGEN
-860 SAVAI
+860 AVAI
-865 GKSAYSTSQS
+865 GANAQATWN
-875 IAIGEES
+875 GN
-882 TGFYQSS
+882 
-889 VAIGFE
+889 
-895 AKAHEKGT
+895 

-1099 HTNNMTKKVAEL
+1099 HTNDMTKKVAEL

-1127 LLVQYTSVMSSRK
+1127 LLVQYTSVMPSRK

>member
-103 PGAEKDKTQ
+103 TGTEKDKTQ

-235 TNAIAVG
+235 TNTIAVG

-342 KTFEDADTAL
+342 KAFENADTAL

-467 PSQETMVKWKNISFG
+467 PSQETMVNWKNISFG
-482 KGYKNNIKGA
+482 KGYKNIIKGA

-686 CEDTAAVGYDPFT
+686 CEDATAVGYDPFT

-704 QEQNASGID
+704 QEQDASGID

-759 MQASMTAISSK
+759 MQASMTSTSSTP
-770 QAIPGS
+770 AVS
-776 DGKGIKLGEGAKV
+776 VGKGPGITIGTEAMTK
-789 TYKDGIA
+789 KDSGIA
-796 IGNNAWSKNK
+796 IGNNARSVIK
-806 GSIVVGNNMIG
+806 GSIVIG
-817 RAKNVVAIGHQGGAF
+817 
-832 QEDAIAIGT
+832 DT
-841 TACANGGI
+841 
-849 ALGTKASSQAV
+849 ALGRGEN
-860 SAVAI
+860 AVAI
-865 GKSAYSTSQS
+865 GANAQATWN
-875 IAIGEES
+875 GN
-882 TGFYQSS
+882 
-889 VAIGFE
+889 
-895 AKAHEKGT
+895 

>member
-142 SVGVNNVYI
+142 SIGVNNVYI

-235 TNAIAVG
+235 TNTIAVG

-342 KTFEDADTAL
+342 KAFENADTAL

-467 PSQETMVKWKNISFG
+467 PSQETMVNWKNISFG
-482 KGYKNNIKGA
+482 KGYKNIIKGA

-686 CEDTAAVGYDPFT
+686 CEDATAVGYDPFT

-704 QEQNASGID
+704 QEQDASGID

-759 MQASMTAISSK
+759 MQASMTATSSTL
-770 QAIPGS
+770 AVS
-776 DGKGIKLGEGAKV
+776 VGKGPGITIGTEAMTK
-789 TYKDGIA
+789 KDSGIA
-796 IGNNAWSKNK
+796 IGNNARSVIK
-806 GSIVVGNNMIG
+806 GSIVIG
-817 RAKNVVAIGHQGGAF
+817 
-832 QEDAIAIGT
+832 DT
-841 TACANGGI
+841 
-849 ALGTKASSQAV
+849 ALGRGEN
-860 SAVAI
+860 AVAI
-865 GKSAYSTSQS
+865 GANAQATWN
-875 IAIGEES
+875 GN
-882 TGFYQSS
+882 
-889 VAIGFE
+889 
-895 AKAHEKGT
+895 

-1099 HTNNMTKKVAEL
+1099 HTNDMTKKVAEL

>member
-103 PGAEKDKTQ
+103 TGAEKDKTQ

-142 SVGVNNVYI
+142 SIGVNNVYI

-235 TNAIAVG
+235 TNTIAVG

-342 KTFEDADTAL
+342 KAFENADTAL

-467 PSQETMVKWKNISFG
+467 PSQETMVNWKNISFG
-482 KGYKNNIKGA
+482 KGYKNIIKGA

-527 ANVYVGARAGMNIQ
+527 ANVYVGARAGMNIE

-665 MAAMAKSVALGADS
+665 MATMAKSVALGADS

-759 MQASMTAISSK
+759 MQASMTATSSTP
-770 QAIPGS
+770 AVS
-776 DGKGIKLGEGAKV
+776 VGKGPGITIGTEAMTK
-789 TYKDGIA
+789 KDSGIA
-796 IGNNAWSKNK
+796 IGNNARSVIK
-806 GSIVVGNNMIG
+806 GSIVIG
-817 RAKNVVAIGHQGGAF
+817 
-832 QEDAIAIGT
+832 DT
-841 TACANGGI
+841 
-849 ALGTKASSQAV
+849 ALGRGEN
-860 SAVAI
+860 AVAI
-865 GKSAYSTSQS
+865 GANAQATWN
-875 IAIGEES
+875 GN
-882 TGFYQSS
+882 
-889 VAIGFE
+889 
-895 AKAHEKGT
+895 

-1099 HTNNMTKKVAEL
+1099 HTNDMTKKVAEL

>member
-37 EVSNGGGHF
+37 EVSNGGGGHF

-142 SVGVNNVYI
+142 SIGVNNVYI

-235 TNAIAVG
+235 TNTIAVG

-342 KTFEDADTAL
+342 KAFENADTAL

-467 PSQETMVKWKNISFG
+467 PSQETMVNWKNISFG
-482 KGYKNNIKGA
+482 KGYKNIIKGA

-686 CEDTAAVGYDPFT
+686 CEDATAVGYDPFT

-704 QEQNASGID
+704 QEQDASGID

-759 MQASMTAISSK
+759 MQASMTSTSSTP
-770 QAIPGS
+770 AVS
-776 DGKGIKLGEGAKV
+776 VGKGPGITIGTEAMTK
-789 TYKDGIA
+789 KDSGIA
-796 IGNNAWSKNK
+796 IGNNARSVIK
-806 GSIVVGNNMIG
+806 GSIVIG
-817 RAKNVVAIGHQGGAF
+817 DTALGRGENVVAIG
-832 QEDAIAIGT
+832 
-841 TACANGGI
+841 AN
-849 ALGTKASSQAV
+849 AQATWN
-860 SAVAI
+860 
-865 GKSAYSTSQS
+865 GN
-875 IAIGEES
+875 
-882 TGFYQSS
+882 
-889 VAIGFE
+889 
-895 AKAHEKGT
+895 

>member
-103 PGAEKDKTQ
+103 TGAEKDKTQ

-235 TNAIAVG
+235 TNTIAVG

-342 KTFEDADTAL
+342 KAFENADTAL

-482 KGYKNNIKGA
+482 KGYKNIIKGA

-686 CEDTAAVGYDPFT
+686 CEDATAVGYDPFT

-704 QEQNASGID
+704 QEQDASGID

-759 MQASMTAISSK
+759 MQASMTSTSSTP
-770 QAIPGS
+770 AVS
-776 DGKGIKLGEGAKV
+776 VGKGPGITIGTEAMTK
-789 TYKDGIA
+789 KDSGIA
-796 IGNNAWSKNK
+796 IGNNARSVIK
-806 GSIVVGNNMIG
+806 GSIVIG
-817 RAKNVVAIGHQGGAF
+817 
-832 QEDAIAIGT
+832 DT
-841 TACANGGI
+841 
-849 ALGTKASSQAV
+849 ALGRGEN
-860 SAVAI
+860 AVAI
-865 GKSAYSTSQS
+865 GANAQATWN
-875 IAIGEES
+875 GN
-882 TGFYQSS
+882 
-889 VAIGFE
+889 
-895 AKAHEKGT
+895 

>member
-309 AQEYVQDRTHKPA
+309 AQEYVQDRTHKQA

-455 TPHTT
+455 TSHTT
-460 SEPTLPV
+460 SEPTLSV
-467 PSQETMVKWKNISFG
+467 PSQETMVNWKNISFG
-482 KGYKNNIKGA
+482 KGYKNIIKGA

-686 CEDTAAVGYDPFT
+686 CEDATAVGYDPFT

-704 QEQNASGID
+704 QEQDASGID

-759 MQASMTAISSK
+759 MQASMTSTSSTP
-770 QAIPGS
+770 AVS
-776 DGKGIKLGEGAKV
+776 VGKGPGITIGTEAMTK
-789 TYKDGIA
+789 KDSGIA
-796 IGNNAWSKNK
+796 IGNNARSVIK
-806 GSIVVGNNMIG
+806 GSIVIG
-817 RAKNVVAIGHQGGAF
+817 
-832 QEDAIAIGT
+832 DT
-841 TACANGGI
+841 
-849 ALGTKASSQAV
+849 ALGRGEN
-860 SAVAI
+860 AVAI
-865 GKSAYSTSQS
+865 GANAQATWN
-875 IAIGEES
+875 GN
-882 TGFYQSS
+882 
-889 VAIGFE
+889 
-895 AKAHEKGT
+895 

-962 DADHNVF
+962 DADSNVF

-1099 HTNNMTKKVAEL
+1099 HTNDMTKKVAEL

-1127 LLVQYTSVMSSRK
+1127 LLVQYTSVMPSRK

>member
-20 ALAAAFCTLGL
+20 ALAAAFCTLGI

-103 PGAEKDKTQ
+103 TGAEKDKTQ

-142 SVGVNNVYI
+142 SIGVNNVYI

-235 TNAIAVG
+235 TNTIAVG

-342 KTFEDADTAL
+342 KAFENADTAL

-482 KGYKNNIKGA
+482 KGYKNIIKGA

-665 MAAMAKSVALGADS
+665 MATMAKSVALGADS

-759 MQASMTAISSK
+759 MQASMTATSSTP
-770 QAIPGS
+770 AVS
-776 DGKGIKLGEGAKV
+776 VGKGPGITIGTEAMTK
-789 TYKDGIA
+789 KDSGIA
-796 IGNNAWSKNK
+796 IGNNARSVIK
-806 GSIVVGNNMIG
+806 GSIVIG
-817 RAKNVVAIGHQGGAF
+817 
-832 QEDAIAIGT
+832 DT
-841 TACANGGI
+841 
-849 ALGTKASSQAV
+849 ALGRGEN
-860 SAVAI
+860 AVAI
-865 GKSAYSTSQS
+865 GANAQATWN
-875 IAIGEES
+875 GN
-882 TGFYQSS
+882 
-889 VAIGFE
+889 
-895 AKAHEKGT
+895 

-962 DADHNVF
+962 DAAHNVF

-1033 ALHPAGDTSRT
+1033 ALHPAGDTSRI